1 MKLLRCHIENFGV
14 LSNFDYTFSD
24 GLNVICR
31 ENGFGKSTLAAF
43 LKAMFYGLPRTGT
56 RSLAGNDR
64 KRYEPWQGGVFGGF
78 LEFTYKDISY
88 RVTRTFG
95 KTAAK
100 DTFELLDLTNR
111 TAKTPFTERLGEELF
126 QLDAD
131 SFARSTYLPQLGP
144 REMEATTSIR
154 AKLGNLVDDTN
165 DMNNFDTAEAALRAY
180 RSRRKAYRGASG
192 EIDQLTQQYHA
203 LEAQKFAAEEK
214 KPQLEAAMRE
224 IERLNAEKETKTG
237 EIAALREQIR
247 ASARQKERKL
257 RQEQLEQIKSEL
269 SRQEEMLASLD
280 KTYPAGLPTAE
291 EIKEQRKNLLSF
303 GQAEHQLH
311 ALTLS
316 QEDREI
322 AARGKALFSDGQKTE
337 QDLQAAE
344 AACRELTLLEG
355 KLSAQLLKEEESRL
369 RALTQTFSNGTPDEE
384 SLQEGFLASD
394 RMQAAQ
400 LRLADCNMQP
410 ESQERLDTL
419 RRMFRAG
426 EPDDETLSDWQARAQ
441 ENAVLEKRK
450 QDCALRPEEQRE
462 LDGYRREF
470 SSGIPEEAEIQKR
483 QKDCRRVAELSGRK
497 SATTLRIEEEQKA
510 GKPEGK
516 ALWLL
521 LGAGLALWAAGG
533 FFFAKRLLTPGI
545 VCMVLGALGLISFV
559 FLRGKENRAAKTSV
573 IRTSAISDEENQE
586 LYDLQR
592 SCGDFLLRF
601 FEDAS
606 NPEEKLT
613 QLLLD
618 RSACLRLQEKK
629 DACRREQEALDE
641 KIEENE
647 RVLRAGFAQ
656 YYPGEDY
663 REVFLREV
671 AAARQEYRTLSKQAA
686 QVTEERAQLAETVQT
701 CRGKLLQLLRP
712 YYPAEMPDDLRG
724 ALRQLAAD
732 CTAYRE
738 LSHKKEQ
745 MQRQNAENRARAE
758 KLTQQIR
765 AMLASY
771 QALDEN
777 RTLAESLQAMRQALH
792 AYQASSERVMRYEA
806 DAAAANEQKTSA
818 EKSMELF
825 RKTYQI
831 SENLTDYSLETLEND
846 RRAQEDARKRRIE
859 TRKKLEEFLDEN
871 KDLTQQIP
879 QEPSLPAPEVL
890 QDAEQN
896 AQRAL
901 DKMQTQLRELRQ
913 QRESLRSQ
921 TEQIPAWDDQMA
933 QLRQAL
939 ARAQK
944 QCEIADQT
952 IEFLNRAKDH
962 LANSYTG
969 AVEQGFTQYAK
980 KLLDGKLGH
989 VMIDKDLR
997 LLIDEKGA
1005 ARQTASFSAGTMDG
1019 VMLCMRLAL
1028 VDALFENEQ
1037 PFLLLDDPFVNLD
1050 DERTKR
1056 ALELLQQIAKERQV
1070 VYLVCNSA
1078 RA

>member
-14 LSNFDYTFSD
+14 LSNFNYTFSD

-78 LEFTYKDISY
+78 LEFTYQEASY

-192 EIDQLTQQYHA
+192 EIDQLTLEYHT
-203 LEAQKFAAEEK
+203 LEAQKYAAEEK
-214 KPQLEAAMRE
+214 RPQLEAVMHE

-237 EIAALREQIR
+237 EIAVLREQLR
-247 ASARQKERKL
+247 VSARQKERKL

-269 SRQEEMLASLD
+269 SRQKETLASLD
-280 KTYPAGLPTAE
+280 KTYPAGLPSAE
-291 EIKEQRKNLLSF
+291 EIRVQRENLLSS
-303 GQAEHQLH
+303 GQAERQLH

-322 AARGKALFSDGQKTE
+322 VVRGKALFSDEQKTA

-344 AACRELTLLEG
+344 AACRELTMLEGRLSSQLLE
-355 KLSAQLLKEEESRL
+355 EEKARL
-369 RALTQTFSNGTPDEE
+369 GALTETFSEGTPDEE
-384 SLQEGFLASD
+384 RLQEGFLASD

-410 ESQERLDTL
+410 ENQERLDTL
-419 RRMFRAG
+419 RRMFRSG
-426 EPDDETLSDWQARAQ
+426 EPNDETISDWQARTQ

-450 QDCALRPEEQRE
+450 QDCTLRPEEQRE

-470 SSGIPEEAEIQKR
+470 SSGTPEEREIQNR
-483 QKDCRRVAELSGRK
+483 QKDCRRAAELSGRK
-497 SATTLRIEEEQKA
+497 SATTLRIEEEKKTQHPQSKA
-510 GKPEGK
+510 V
-516 ALWLL
+516 WLL
-521 LGAGLALWAAGG
+521 LGAGLALLAAGG
-533 FFFAKRLLTPGI
+533 FFFAKRSLTPGI
-545 VCMVLGALGLISFV
+545 VCMVLGVLGLIGFV
-559 FLRGKENRAAKTSV
+559 FLRGRENRAAKTSV

-592 SCGDFLLRF
+592 GCGDFLLRF
-601 FEDAS
+601 FEDAA

-618 RSACLRLQEKK
+618 RSDYLRLQEKK
-629 DACRREQEALDE
+629 NTCLREQKALDE

-647 RVLRAGFAQ
+647 KVLHAGFAQ

-663 REVFLREV
+663 REGFSQAL

-701 CRGKLLQLLRP
+701 CRGNILQLLRP
-712 YYPAEMPDDLRG
+712 FYPAEMPDDLRG

-745 MQRQNAENRARAE
+745 LQQQNAENRARAD
-758 KLTQQIR
+758 KLTQEIR

-771 QALDEN
+771 QALAEN
-777 RTLAESLQAMRQALH
+777 RTFAENLQDVRQALH

-806 DAAAANEQKTSA
+806 DAAAANKQKKTA
-818 EKSMELF
+818 EESMELF
-825 RKTYQI
+825 RKTYKI
-831 SENLTDYSLETLEND
+831 SEKLTDQSLEILENN
-846 RRAQEDARKRRIE
+846 RRAQEDARKRQIE
-859 TRKKLEEFLDEN
+859 TIEKLEKFLKEN
-871 KDLTQQIP
+871 KDLMQQLP
-879 QEPSLPAPEVL
+879 QEPSLPAPEEL
-890 QDAEQN
+890 QDAEQS

-901 DKMQTQLRELRQ
+901 DEMEAQLRELRQ
-913 QRESLRSQ
+913 KRENLRSQ
-921 TEQIPAWDDQMA
+921 TEQIPAWDDQ
-933 QLRQAL
+933 LRRLQQKQAKL
-939 ARAQK
+939 QK

-962 LANSYTG
+962 LANSYTV
-969 AVEQGFTQYAK
+969 AVERGFTQYAK
-980 KLLDGKLGH
+980 RLLAGKLGH
-989 VMIDKDLR
+989 AMINKDLK

-1005 ARQTASFSAGTMDG
+1005 ARQAASFSAGTMDG

-1056 ALELLQQIAKERQV
+1056 ALELLQEIAKERQV
-1070 VYLVCNSA
+1070 IYLVCNSA